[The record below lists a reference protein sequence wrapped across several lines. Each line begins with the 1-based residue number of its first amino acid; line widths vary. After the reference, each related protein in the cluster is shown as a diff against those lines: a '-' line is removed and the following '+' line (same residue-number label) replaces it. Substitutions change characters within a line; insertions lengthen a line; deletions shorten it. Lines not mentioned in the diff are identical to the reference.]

1 LQLAASHLPKVR
13 IRGRST
19 SVSSGVKLVEK
30 MKRLMDRKEKEI
42 EAIERLKDRY
52 R

>member
-1 LQLAASHLPKVR
+1 VGGAAV
-13 IRGRST
+13 